1 VSSAPRLME
10 AESLRRRTGGSPL
23 FEGADHGGVAVS
35 VFMVDAAPGEGPRL
49 HRHPYDEVFILHD
62 GEATFTVGD
71 ESLLAHGGQVVV
83 GPREVPHKF
92 RNSGSGRLRMTT
104 IHPSQRVITE
114 WLE

>member
-1 VSSAPRLME
+1 MSSALQLME
-10 AESLRRRTGGSPL
+10 AESLRRPTGGSPV

-35 VFMVDAAPGEGPRL
+35 FFMVDAAPGEGPRL
-49 HRHPYDEVFILHD
+49 HRHPYDEVFVLHE

-71 ESLLAHGGQVVV
+71 ESILAHTGQVVV
-83 GPREVPHKF
+83 GPRQVPHKF

-104 IHPSQRVITE
+104 IHPSERVIQE